1 MRKSIL
7 FYPLFFIAIHLSAQD
22 LHIYYDAQ
30 TELLRYELEGKAIQQ
45 PKAQSGSNIFLHI
58 KNYNNY
64 LFEVEV
70 GANESTINI
79 PTSSSNALSG
89 LLSGKGGGRLPTLN
103 LFSATAN
110 DESAASREQTEEE
123 PVLSHSREIDLS
135 EENEKQYQ
143 VIQDLSAEYS
153 EILNT
158 MNQAEAELM
167 AIGKAIKIEFQKK
180 QKLKVIAKEITKLKQ
195 HPQLKPTQIKKMAS
209 EYFQTVFTIADIKT
223 IDMNYIL
230 SQTSLKEQLGQL
242 KEKEELYQNEL
253 ERVEELVE
261 ISNEFNLEGTSI
273 MQSLQKTQ
281 KDGQGFLSKAKAYQK
296 KLNELTS
303 EFQKE
308 DMEYLADLR
317 YEFEAINSNDF
328 SYTYRTTAKEDA
340 IIFNVKFKKKALGEN
355 EVTTNKTIAPI
366 EVAISGGFKLNA
378 SLGLSFGGFNETPQ
392 DYFVREETIKADDIG
407 GLKPLLTSFLHFY
420 KQSNGNT
427 SLGGSVGI
435 GFPLAGDR
443 NITSLSFLAG
453 PALMIGKSS
462 RIVISAGV
470 MAGQVDRLAQGYE
483 IGDTFISE
491 VDNVPVKQVYELGFF
506 VGISY
511 NL

>member
-1 MRKSIL
+1 
-7 FYPLFFIAIHLSAQD
+7 
-22 LHIYYDAQ
+22 
-30 TELLRYELEGKAIQQ
+30 
-45 PKAQSGSNIFLHI
+45 
-58 KNYNNY
+58 
-64 LFEVEV
+64 
-70 GANESTINI
+70 
-79 PTSSSNALSG
+79 
-89 LLSGKGGGRLPTLN
+89 
-103 LFSATAN
+103 
-110 DESAASREQTEEE
+110 
-123 PVLSHSREIDLS
+123 
-135 EENEKQYQ
+135 
-143 VIQDLSAEYS
+143 
-153 EILNT
+153 
-158 MNQAEAELM
+158 
-167 AIGKAIKIEFQKK
+167 
-180 QKLKVIAKEITKLKQ
+180 
-195 HPQLKPTQIKKMAS
+195 
-209 EYFQTVFTIADIKT
+209 
-223 IDMNYIL
+223 
-230 SQTSLKEQLGQL
+230 
-242 KEKEELYQNEL
+242 
-253 ERVEELVE
+253 
-261 ISNEFNLEGTSI
+261 
-273 MQSLQKTQ
+273 
-281 KDGQGFLSKAKAYQK
+281 
-296 KLNELTS
+296 LTS